1 MYIIIRCHDNI
12 LTEMDSP
19 NVNFQ
24 KDQKTLIPIIKM
36 NYLGGNC
43 FVNLSYTQVN
53 HQESIIYG
61 NNTYVILVLK
71 TVP

>member
-1 MYIIIRCHDNI
+1 
-12 LTEMDSP
+12 
-19 NVNFQ
+19 
-24 KDQKTLIPIIKM
+24 LIPIIKM